1 MIKVFKKKAF
11 PKNVELIKI
20 NDVFFNKY
28 TSEKLDEKAKDIILR
43 IDKSVLIDKYTIG
56 SRFDGTK
63 INIDKLS
70 TGCKTTLNIL
80 YNPDKVFDISE
91 CGENALEEIYSL
103 SEGNVYCDYPMIAFD
118 MYKVEAIDTKGS
130 RVIDDYEELKEW
142 WKNED

>member
-28 TSEKLDEKAKDIILR
+28 TSEKLDENAKDIILR

>member
-28 TSEKLDEKAKDIILR
+28 TSEKIDEKAKDIILR
-43 IDKSVLIDKYTIG
+43 IDKSVLIDKYTIS

-118 MYKVEAIDTKGS
+118 MDKVEAIDTKGS